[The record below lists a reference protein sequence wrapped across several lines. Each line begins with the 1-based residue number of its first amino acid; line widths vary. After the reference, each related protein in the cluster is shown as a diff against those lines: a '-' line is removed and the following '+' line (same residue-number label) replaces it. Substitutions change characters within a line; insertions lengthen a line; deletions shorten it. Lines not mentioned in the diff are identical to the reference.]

1 MVKYPPV
8 SIGQNFLNLHPS
20 APSGKCPTEK
30 CLYGA
35 KRDTSCVGW
44 TTPMRQNNALQTTK
58 NPASLPKT
66 DFLAALSRQI
76 LVCDGAIGTEL
87 RKRIPAHLQCLDAC
101 NIDDAYAPIVTAIHL
116 AYCGA
121 GADVIQTNTYQANRE
136 ALAHHGLAEQVA
148 AINRAGVQLARGVA
162 GETCYVAGSVGPL
175 SFHAQ
180 PEPATKAI
188 RRLFKEQMDALVDA
202 GADLLL
208 LETFVSPKQAEIATQ
223 QALTYDVPVIAEIS
237 GISGGTVGAG
247 VDVRVFAQELE
258 QLGVHAV
265 GINCRGPHDLVEAM
279 ELLAPVIKV
288 PLVVQPN
295 AGNPRV
301 EQGEIALSYTVDA
314 EIFSDYVRKLV
325 ELGANMIGGCCGTT
339 PEYTAKIRQVVARQ
353 APVERETRIFVLPK
367 PPSFLYRAKNVVID
381 NVDDGLRRKPSHR
394 QRRSPNALRQYEK
407 IENPV
412 QQVFETRERIVSVE
426 MRANTFPQLRA
437 LLRAAKTLSAIGV
450 DLFDV
455 TDNSGAVVNIGAV
468 GTAYR
473 LQQATQIPT
482 LIHWTTRSRNLI
494 SMQSHLLEAEALGIR
509 GIVALS
515 GDHPKVGPYETASL
529 VPDVRGAV
537 QLMRLIARL
546 NRGELS
552 DGSSIGEPCAFYYGG
567 GFTIA
572 ENLSPHVKHLTSKV
586 AHGAKFAYTQ
596 PVWTFEDI
604 ARAQKATAHLGI
616 KILYGVLPLTSFRS
630 ASYLRDNLGLYI
642 PQIIVDKFRD
652 LGDTAGQELGM
663 KLTLDLVQEIRKQ
676 DRIPIDGIYLIPPAR
691 MNWKNRGR
699 VISEIVKVYR
709 AS

>member
-1 MVKYPPV
+1 M
-8 SIGQNFLNLHPS
+8 
-20 APSGKCPTEK
+20 A
-30 CLYGA
+30 
-35 KRDTSCVGW
+35 TS
-44 TTPMRQNNALQTTK
+44 NSLSK
-58 NPASLPKT
+58 N
-66 DFLAALSRQI
+66 DFLSALSHQI

-87 RKRIPAHLQCLDAC
+87 RKRIPAHLQCLNAC
-101 NIDDAYAPIVTAIHL
+101 NIDDAYAPIVEAIHR
-116 AYCGA
+116 AYRDA

-136 ALAHHGLAEQVA
+136 ALAPHGLAEQVA
-148 AINRAGVQLARGVA
+148 AINRAGVQLARAVA
-162 GETCYVAGSVGPL
+162 GDTHYVAGSVGPL
-175 SFHAQ
+175 PFHAQ
-180 PEPATKAI
+180 PEPSIKAI

-208 LETFVSPKQAEIATQ
+208 LETFVSKKQAEIATK

-258 QLGVHAV
+258 QLGAHAV

-279 ELLAPVIKV
+279 ELLAPVIRV

-339 PEYTAKIRQVVARQ
+339 PGYTARIRQAVAQQ
-353 APVERETRIFVLPK
+353 APGRTPVKRESRIFVLP
-367 PPSFLYRAKNVVID
+367 RA
-381 NVDDGLRRKPSHR
+381 HR
-394 QRRSPNALRQYEK
+394 VRHRDRAVSPT

-412 QQVFETRERIVSVE
+412 QQVFETRERVVSVE
-426 MRANTFPQLRA
+426 ARANTFPQLRA
-437 LLRAAKTLSAIGV
+437 LLKEAKTLAAIGV

-494 SMQSHLLEAEALGIR
+494 SMQSHLLEAETLGIR

-537 QLMRLIARL
+537 QLMKLIARL
-546 NRGELS
+546 NRGELA

-572 ENLSPHVKHLTSKV
+572 ENLGPHVKHLASKV
-586 AHGAKFAYTQ
+586 AAGAKFAYTQ

-604 ARAQKATAHLGI
+604 ARAQKAAEHLGI
-616 KILYGVLPLTSFRS
+616 KILYGILPLTGFRS

-642 PQIIVDKFRD
+642 PQFIVDKFRD
-652 LGDTAGQELGM
+652 LGDTAAHELGM
-663 KLTLDLVQEIRKQ
+663 KLTLDLVQEIRHQ
-676 DRIPIDGIYLIPPAR
+676 DSVPVDGIYLIPPAR
-691 MNWKNRGR
+691 MNWKNRRR
-699 VISEIVKVYR
+699 VITDIVEVYR

>member
-1 MVKYPPV
+1 M
-8 SIGQNFLNLHPS
+8 
-20 APSGKCPTEK
+20 A
-30 CLYGA
+30 
-35 KRDTSCVGW
+35 TS
-44 TTPMRQNNALQTTK
+44 NSLSK
-58 NPASLPKT
+58 N
-66 DFLAALSRQI
+66 DFLSALARQI

-87 RKRIPAHLQCLDAC
+87 RKRIPAHLQCLNAC
-101 NIDDAYAPIVTAIHL
+101 NIDDAYAPIVEAIHR
-116 AYCGA
+116 AYRDA

-136 ALAHHGLAEQVA
+136 ALAPHGLAEQVA
-148 AINRAGVQLARGVA
+148 AINRAGVQHARAVA
-162 GETCYVAGSVGPL
+162 GDTHYVAGSVGPL
-175 SFHAQ
+175 PFHAQ
-180 PEPATKAI
+180 PEPSIKAI

-208 LETFVSPKQAEIATQ
+208 LETFVSKKQAEIATK

-258 QLGVHAV
+258 QLGAHAV

-279 ELLAPVIKV
+279 ELLAPVIRV

-339 PEYTAKIRQVVARQ
+339 PGYTARIRQAVAQQ
-353 APVERETRIFVLPK
+353 APGRTPIKRESRIFVLP
-367 PPSFLYRAKNVVID
+367 RA
-381 NVDDGLRRKPSHR
+381 HR
-394 QRRSPNALRQYEK
+394 VRHRDRAVSPT

-426 MRANTFPQLRA
+426 TRANTFPQLRA
-437 LLRAAKTLSAIGV
+437 LLKEAKTLAAIGV

-494 SMQSHLLEAEALGIR
+494 SMQSHLLEAETLGIR

-537 QLMRLIARL
+537 QLMKLIARL
-546 NRGELS
+546 NRGELA

-572 ENLSPHVKHLTSKV
+572 ENLNPHVKHLASKV
-586 AHGAKFAYTQ
+586 AAGAKFAYTQ

-604 ARAQKATAHLGI
+604 ARAQKAAEHLGI
-616 KILYGVLPLTSFRS
+616 KILYGILPLTGFRS

-642 PQIIVDKFRD
+642 PQFIVDKFRD
-652 LGDTAGQELGM
+652 LGDTAAHELGM
-663 KLTLDLVQEIRKQ
+663 KLTLDLVQEIRHQ
-676 DRIPIDGIYLIPPAR
+676 DSVPVDGIYLIPPAR
-691 MNWKNRGR
+691 MNWKNRRR
-699 VISEIVKVYR
+699 VITDIVEVYR
-709 AS
+709 AN